1 MKQKL
6 DFYRDKLPRI
16 LEAVTD
22 HFLKVIPETG
32 LFQPYTISFDVPDLY
47 VKKGALIFET
57 DRRSA
62 RTLRRVSVAVM
73 FPDDSG
79 RRMSHYLY
87 SGTNREVADWL
98 LAPERSGELKH
109 ELEEL
114 SRAVHAHD

>member
-1 MKQKL
+1 MKQTIN
-6 DFYRDKLPRI
+6 FYSEKLPHI

-47 VKKGALIFET
+47 VKKGALVFET
-57 DRRSA
+57 DRRGA

-73 FPDDSG
+73 FPDNSG

-98 LAPERSGELKH
+98 LAPERSGELKK

-114 SRAVHAHD
+114 SRAVRVHD

>member
-1 MKQKL
+1 MKQKM
-6 DFYRDKLPRI
+6 DFYRAKLPRI

-57 DRRSA
+57 DRQSV

-79 RRMSHYLY
+79 RQMLHYLY

-114 SRAVHAHD
+114 SRAVHVHD